1 MMAMQSRQYGARGG
15 HPGAPTEQLP
25 ASSELQEILK
35 TVALA
40 EPQPELFDDVAR
52 RISEILR
59 PQGAGRRDPN
69 KRSQIRRFYDEML
82 RFESELRRANDE
94 TFAKRLPFL
103 KMLNA
108 RAAYA
113 AERKAEG
120 GTLVDRNFTA
130 FLKALL
136 DQVEDPRTLRN
147 ACTLFEAVIGFSPR
161 DN

>member
-1 MMAMQSRQYGARGG
+1 MAYRPQQNRNRNDGPPPADRDFEQWLKENINLREPSR
-15 HPGAPTEQLP
+15 
-25 ASSELQEILK
+25 
-35 TVALA
+35 
-40 EPQPELFDDVAR
+40 ELFDTHAQT
-52 RISEILR
+52 IAGILR
-59 PQGAGRRDPN
+59 PDQTKRRSSN

-82 RFESELRRANDE
+82 RFEAELRRADNE
-94 TFAKRLPFL
+94 TFNRRLPFL
-103 KMLNA
+103 RMLNA

-136 DQVEDPRTLRN
+136 DQVVDHTTLKN